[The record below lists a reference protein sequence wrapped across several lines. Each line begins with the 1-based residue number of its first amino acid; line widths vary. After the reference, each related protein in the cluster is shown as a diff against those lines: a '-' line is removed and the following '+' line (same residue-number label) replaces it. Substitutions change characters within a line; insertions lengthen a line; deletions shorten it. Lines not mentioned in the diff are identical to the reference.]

1 MLSILSHS
9 FRLST
14 HSPFRSF
21 SSRTLRVK
29 SVTDTREH
37 NDNLKLIPYNV
48 LSFYKFHKLE
58 EKEIESLL
66 VSIPAQLK
74 TETWTPLRDLR
85 GTLMVANEG
94 INGQFALT
102 PESIPIFKSLLT
114 SVHPALFGEVYFN
127 VHTPH
132 ILTHPKHSS
141 FPYKRLIIRRKKE
154 VLTTIPTRDEYGME
168 VSEPAPAEAELLK
181 SLDWSDAGPELA
193 PADWHQ
199 ALLKIQKE
207 GTKGVVLDCRN
218 EYETSFQG
226 AIPLRT
232 QKFSE
237 TFEKLPELLEQRKVD
252 KNTPIYTFCTGG
264 IRCVKVNAYL
274 KAKGY
279 NNIHRLQNGIVEYE
293 RWAQDQNMAKNIGSD
308 CASDDEKT
316 SLFKG
321 ENFVFDRRRLEV

>member
-14 HSPFRSF
+14 RSPFRSF

-29 SVTDTREH
+29 SVTDTLEH
-37 NDNLKLIPYNV
+37 HDNLKLIPYNV

-58 EKEIESLL
+58 DKEIERLL
-66 VSIPAQLK
+66 VSIPAQLR
-74 TETWTPLRDLR
+74 TATWTPLRDLR

-132 ILTHPKHSS
+132 ILTHPQHSS

-168 VSEPAPAEAELLK
+168 ISEPAPAEAELLK
-181 SLDWSDAGPELA
+181 SKSRGLAVPVVGAVVNYFDYYLLGLDWSDAGPELA
-193 PADWHQ
+193 PADWHR

-218 EYETSFQG
+218 DYET
-226 AIPLRT
+226 
-232 QKFSE
+232 
-237 TFEKLPELLEQRKVD
+237 
-252 KNTPIYTFCTGG
+252 
-264 IRCVKVNAYL
+264 
-274 KAKGY
+274 
-279 NNIHRLQNGIVEYE
+279 
-293 RWAQDQNMAKNIGSD
+293 
-308 CASDDEKT
+308 
-316 SLFKG
+316 
-321 ENFVFDRRRLEV
+321 